1 MQNINKKNSEE
12 YIVDRKVES
21 VKTFNMKKA
30 VDKGSKWIFLLSA
43 LIAVFSLL
51 LIMGFV
57 FYKGLRPFFAEG
69 YSFIDFIIGTDW
81 YPSSS
86 KFGILPM
93 IIATILGTISAIGA
107 LIYMVFI
114 FFKTIINGVDV
125 PGYASLICIM
135 LLLGGIQLISL
146 GIIGEYLGRIF
157 NESKQRPLY
166 LVNEYNGK
174 KETNE
179 D

>member
-69 YSFIDFIIGTDW
+69 YSFVGFITGIDW
-81 YPSSS
+81 YPSCNYIRNNRS
-86 KFGILPM
+86 F
-93 IIATILGTISAIGA
+93 AYWCT
-107 LIYMVFI
+107 YWFI
-114 FFKTIINGVDV
+114 NINF
-125 PGYASLICIM
+125 Y
-135 LLLGGIQLISL
+135 
-146 GIIGEYLGRIF
+146 F
-157 NESKQRPLY
+157 
-166 LVNEYNGK
+166 
-174 KETNE
+174 
-179 D
+179 

>member
-57 FYKGLRPFFAEG
+57 FYKGLDHFLQ
-69 YSFIDFIIGTDW
+69 
-81 YPSSS
+81 
-86 KFGILPM
+86 KGIP
-93 IIATILGTISAIGA
+93 
-107 LIYMVFI
+107 
-114 FFKTIINGVDV
+114 
-125 PGYASLICIM
+125 
-135 LLLGGIQLISL
+135 LLDLLQ
-146 GIIGEYLGRIF
+146 E
-157 NESKQRPLY
+157 
-166 LVNEYNGK
+166 
-174 KETNE
+174 
-179 D
+179 